1 MPHPR
6 TFELPTED
14 KLTGLLNEPYFRYM
28 LREQLIPAAQAADE
42 PLVLA
47 LIDLDRLMAM
57 NAEHGPDCADG
68 VIKGTARV
76 LRETLPE
83 GAYLFR
89 YGGDEFA
96 ALLPGMRLDDAF
108 SLLDTFRRALA
119 GTVFTEGACGDL
131 RITASIGLAAYP
143 NDATNPVEL
152 LRAAD
157 HAVYVAK
164 QTGAN
169 KVALPLQDNRMIT
182 KTSHYT
188 ATQLKRLR
196 ELAEAVGKSD
206 AILLREALDDLL
218 KKYNDQLKQRP
229 A

>member
-1 MPHPR
+1 MPHPQ
-6 TFELPTED
+6 TFEMPTED
-14 KLTGLLNEPYFRYM
+14 KLTGLLNEPYFRYL
-28 LREQLIPAAQAADE
+28 LREQLTAAGANDE

-47 LIDLDRLMAM
+47 LIDLDRLVAM
-57 NAEHGPDCADG
+57 NAERGPDCGDQ
-68 VIKGTARV
+68 VIKGAARV
-76 LRETLPE
+76 MRETLPE
-83 GAYLFR
+83 EAYLFR

-96 ALLPGMRLDDAF
+96 VILPGTRLDDAF
-108 SLLDTFRRALA
+108 TLLDTFRRQLA
-119 GTVFTEGACGDL
+119 GTVFSEGACGEL

-143 NDATNPVEL
+143 NDATNAVEL

-157 HAVYVAK
+157 HAIYVAK

>member
-6 TFELPTED
+6 TIEMPTED
-14 KLTGLLNEPYFRYM
+14 TLTGLLNEPYFRYL
-28 LREQLIPAAQAADE
+28 LREQLNTAQASDE

-57 NAEHGPDCADG
+57 NAAHGPDCADG

-83 GAYLFR
+83 GASLFR

-96 ALLPGMRLDDAF
+96 AILPGMRLDDAF
-108 SLLDTFRRALA
+108 TLLDAFRRRLA
-119 GTVFTEGACGDL
+119 ETTFTEGACAPL
-131 RITASIGLAAYP
+131 QITASIGLAAYP
-143 NDATNPVEL
+143 GDATNPVEL

-157 HAVYVAK
+157 HAVYIAK

-218 KKYNDQLKQRP
+218 KKYNDELKQRP

>member
-1 MPHPR
+1 MSHPQ

-14 KLTGLLNEPYFRYM
+14 KLTGLLNEPYFRYL
-28 LREQLIPAAQAADE
+28 LREQVIPAAQAAGE
-42 PLVLA
+42 PLTLA
-47 LIDLDRLMAM
+47 LIDLDRLVAM
-57 NAEHGPDCADG
+57 NAEHGADCGDR
-68 VIKGTARV
+68 VIQGTARV
-76 LRETLPE
+76 MRETLPE
-83 GAYLFR
+83 GASLFR

-96 ALLPGMRLDDAF
+96 VILPGTRLDDAF
-108 SLLDTFRRALA
+108 TLLDGFRRRLA
-119 GTVFTEGACGDL
+119 ETVFSDDTCGDL

-169 KVALPLQDNRMIT
+169 KVALPLQDDRMIT

-196 ELAEAVGKSD
+196 ALAEAVGKSD

-218 KKYNDQLKQRP
+218 KKYNDLLKQRP